1 MSRTRYLFVCLLVG
15 LVGGVLVVA
24 PALAKDVFIYP
35 EKGQGP
41 DQQQKD
47 ELECYTWA
55 KGQTG
60 FDPMAAP
67 TASSPAPLGQEQS
80 VAGGAVGGSLLGAAT
95 GALIGGVTGKS
106 ATKGAKA
113 GAVGGGVIGGVSRH
127 QSNSQLEAQRQ
138 QWAQQEAARYAEQR
152 NSYNRAYAACLEG
165 RGYTVR

>member
-1 MSRTRYLFVCLLVG
+1 MFRTTCLFVCLI
-15 LVGGVLVVA
+15 GVALIGA
-24 PALAKDVFIYP
+24 PALSQDLFIYP
-35 EKGQGP
+35 EKGQSP

-47 ELECYTWA
+47 ELDCYTWA
-55 KGQTG
+55 KGRTG

-67 TASSPAPLGQEQS
+67 TASTSAPLGQEQS
-80 VAGGAVGGSLLGAAT
+80 VAGGAAKGGLLGAAT

-127 QSNSQLEAQRQ
+127 QSNSQLEAERQ
-138 QWAQQEAARYAEQR
+138 QWAQREANRYAEQR
-152 NSYNRAYAACLEG
+152 NAYNRAYAACLEG